1 MSWNWQV
8 IWDSLPALLN
18 ASLVTIGLVVIS
30 GLLGLV
36 LAVPLALARLS
47 KRPYVAALPFVY
59 MFFFRGTPLLVQI
72 FLIYYGIG
80 PFIPDSMKQG
90 WLWDE
95 VLAKPY
101 FWAIVAFT
109 LNTAAY
115 TAEIIRGAVKAIPK
129 GENEAADALGMSY
142 RQKLRRIILP
152 RAFGVM
158 LPAYSNEVIFM
169 LKGSALA
176 STISIMDLTG
186 QAKTL
191 IAKNYATLEMY
202 FAAGVLY
209 LILAS
214 VFIAIFRVIE
224 RRANR
229 HLFSVPVSTTE
240 VTA

>member
-1 MSWNWQV
+1 
-8 IWDSLPALLN
+8 
-18 ASLVTIGLVVIS
+18 
-30 GLLGLV
+30 
-36 LAVPLALARLS
+36 
-47 KRPYVAALPFVY
+47 
-59 MFFFRGTPLLVQI
+59 
-72 FLIYYGIG
+72 
-80 PFIPDSMKQG
+80 
-90 WLWDE
+90 
-95 VLAKPY
+95 
-101 FWAIVAFT
+101 
-109 LNTAAY
+109 
-115 TAEIIRGAVKAIPK
+115 
-129 GENEAADALGMSY
+129 
-142 RQKLRRIILP
+142 
-152 RAFGVM
+152 
-158 LPAYSNEVIFM
+158 M

>member
-30 GLLGLV
+30 GILGLI

-47 KRPYVAALPFVY
+47 KRPYVAALPFAY

-80 PFIPDSMKQG
+80 PFIPDSMKHG

-152 RAFGVM
+152 RAFGIM

-229 HLFSVPVSTTE
+229 HLFSVPVSSTE